1 MASARPTGNRAL
13 VIGGGGFIGSH
24 IAEHLL
30 ATKRVSVLTR
40 RPSEDLAVGL
50 DEVIGDA
57 SNVQALEAS
66 LADSD
71 LVVFAAAGLMPGDA
85 EREPMFNLEQVMRP
99 LIALTDVLASRPDVH
114 VMYLSSGGT
123 VYGKPLH
130 LPISEDHPLHPISE
144 YGLSK
149 LLAERHLQM
158 MSERNGFRLTI
169 LRCANVYGPR
179 QAIHKGQGIVGVFL
193 DLLLHDKP
201 ITIYGD
207 GAVIRDYVYVDDVG
221 RVVSALADGGGDV
234 YNVGTGVGTSIKEV
248 LDLLIEISGIEPTI
262 HHEGARPFDIAE
274 SVLSID
280 RLTQATNFEPT
291 PLKAGLSAT
300 WDWYRHQAASP

>member
-1 MASARPTGNRAL
+1 MASARPSANRAL

-30 ATKRVSVLTR
+30 ATRRVRVLTR
-40 RPSEDLAVGL
+40 RPFEGLTEDL
-50 DEVIGDA
+50 DEVIADA
-57 SNVQALEAS
+57 SNVPALTGALE
-66 LADSD
+66 DSN

-99 LIALTDVLASRPDVH
+99 LIGLTDVLSNRPDVH

-123 VYGKPLH
+123 VYGKPLR
-130 LPISEDHPLHPISE
+130 LPIDEDHPLNPISE

-158 MSERNGFRLTI
+158 MSERHGFRLTI

-179 QAIHKGQGIVGVFL
+179 QSIHKRQGIVGVFL
-193 DLLLHDKP
+193 DLLLHNQP

-207 GAVIRDYVYVDDVG
+207 GGVIRDYVYVDDVG
-221 RVVSALADGGGDV
+221 RVAADLADADGGV
-234 YNVGTGVGTSIKEV
+234 FNVGTGVGTSIKEV
-248 LDLLIEISGIEPTI
+248 LDLLIEISGLEPI
-262 HHEGARPFDIAE
+262 VRYEESRSFDIAE
-274 SVLSID
+274 SVLAID
-280 RLTQATNFEPT
+280 RLRAATTFEPT
-291 PLKAGLSAT
+291 PLREGLAAT
-300 WDWYRHQAASP
+300 WDWFRRRVVGS

>member
-40 RPSEDLAVGL
+40 RPSEGLAEGL

-57 SNVQALEAS
+57 SNLQTLKGALG
-66 LADSD
+66 DSD

-99 LIALTDVLASRPDVH
+99 LIALTDVIAGRPDVH

-130 LPISEDHPLHPISE
+130 LPIDENHSLHPISE

-149 LLAERHLQM
+149 LLAERHLLM
-158 MSERNGFRLTI
+158 MSERHGFRLTI

-179 QAIHKGQGIVGVFL
+179 QAIHKRQGIVGVFL
-193 DLLLHDKP
+193 DLLLHKKP

-207 GAVIRDYVYVDDVG
+207 GGVIRDYVYVDDVG
-221 RVVSALADGGGDV
+221 RVVSSLADGDGDV
-234 YNVGTGVGTSIKEV
+234 FNVGTGVGTSIKEV
-248 LDLLIEISGIEPTI
+248 LDLLIDISGLEPTI
-262 HHEGARPFDIAE
+262 HHHEARSFDIAE

-280 RLTQATNFEPT
+280 RLREAMSFEPT
-291 PLKAGLSAT
+291 PLRAGLSAT
-300 WDWYRHQAASP
+300 WEWYRGQVTIP